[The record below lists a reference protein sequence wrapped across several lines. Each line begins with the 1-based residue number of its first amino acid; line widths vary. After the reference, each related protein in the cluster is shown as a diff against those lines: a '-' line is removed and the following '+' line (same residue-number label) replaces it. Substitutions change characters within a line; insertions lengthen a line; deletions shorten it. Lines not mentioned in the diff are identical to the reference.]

1 MYIQPVGTVHSLAQT
16 IAEGCLAMRTRR
28 ISRTLT
34 RIYDEELRP
43 HGASAAQQSVLVAL
57 GVAGQLRPFQ
67 LAAVLD
73 LEKSTVSRNLRR
85 LEQLGWIAIEADSS
99 GSQIVRLTDA
109 GASKL
114 RATAPA
120 WERAQ
125 ARAREVLRAD
135 LLEALRDVPI

>member
-1 MYIQPVGTVHSLAQT
+1 VGTIHSLAQT

-28 ISRTLT
+28 INRTLT

-43 HGASAAQQSVLVAL
+43 HGASAAQQTVLVAL

-85 LEQLGWIAIEADSS
+85 LEQLGWIAIEDDSS
-99 GSQIVRLTDA
+99 GSQVVRLTDA

>member
-1 MYIQPVGTVHSLAQT
+1 MLYIQPMPTVRGLAQT
-16 IAEGCLAMRTRR
+16 IAGGCLAMRTRR

-43 HGASAAQQSVLVAL
+43 HGVSAAQQNVLVAL

-85 LEQLGWIAIEADSS
+85 LEDLGWISIEADAS
-99 GSQIVRLTDA
+99 GSQVVRMTEA
-109 GASKL
+109 GESHL
-114 RATAPA
+114 RATAP
-120 WERAQ
+120 
-125 ARAREVLRAD
+125 
-135 LLEALRDVPI
+135 

>member
-1 MYIQPVGTVHSLAQT
+1 
-16 IAEGCLAMRTRR
+16 MRTRR
-28 ISRTLT
+28 INRTLT

-43 HGASAAQQSVLVAL
+43 HGVSAAQQNVLVAL

-67 LAAVLD
+67 LAAALD

-99 GSQIVRLTDA
+99 GSQVVRLADA